1 MHRIGERSARSY
13 RTFQM
18 LPRSVEHPSTES
30 FVVPCGECLTDIN
43 DDVVH
48 TALQC
53 LQNIVSDGEKTDSDD
68 ALANAV
74 LLDLQTS
81 VIVNACS
88 KAAPLMCHPIN
99 RYETPRLISS
109 PRPQRNSVRSIRL
122 HFSHQ

>member
-18 LPRSVEHPSTES
+18 LPWSVEHPSRNG
-30 FVVPCGECLTDIN
+30 FVVPCAERCLTDIN

-88 KAAPLMCHPIN
+88 KAAPLMCHPI
-99 RYETPRLISS
+99 
-109 PRPQRNSVRSIRL
+109 QSITT
-122 HFSHQ
+122 HD